1 MAANPKPDLRRLR
14 EIGWTLWDPIGLLA
28 DPVAWESAG
37 FADEYDT
44 YLLYAAALLRQGESI
59 EVSAAYLIRAE
70 TELMAM
76 PVRADTTCRAEAVAR
91 AIADDPDI
99 WR

>member
-14 EIGWTLWDPIGLLA
+14 EIGWTQWDPIGLLA
-28 DPVAWESAG
+28 DPSAWELAG

-44 YLLYAAALLRQGESI
+44 YLLHAAALLRAGERI
-59 EVSAAYLIRAE
+59 EMVVSYLIRAE
-70 TELMAM
+70 TEHMAM
-76 PVRADTTCRAEAVAR
+76 PARPDTASRAEAVAR
-91 AIADDPDI
+91 AIADDAAI